1 MKKKGA
7 LILEDGSVYQG
18 YSFGYPIS
26 SAGEVVFTTGMV
38 GYPESLTDP
47 SFRGQILVC
56 TYPLIGNYGVPAKEQ
71 QDGLLKNFESERIH
85 VQGLI
90 VADYSPEPSHWNST
104 QSLGSWLSEEK
115 IPALY
120 GIDTRALT
128 KQIREKGVMLG
139 KIIIADDITSN
150 LFGNLPSHMSSNLPS
165 PLSGDILFDD
175 PNVRNLVAEVST
187 KEKII
192 YPKGPIKILLID
204 CGVKHNIICSFL
216 KRNVTVIRVP
226 WDYDFFGEEF
236 DALFISN
243 GPGDPKQCKKT
254 IENIQKAF
262 LLNKPIFGIC
272 LGSQLVALAAGAD
285 TYKLKYGH
293 RGQNQPCLEVGS
305 PRCYITSQ
313 NHGFAVDEKTLPAGW
328 KPWFVNA
335 NDLTNEGIRHKEKP
349 FFSVQ
354 FHPEACPGPT
364 DTSFLFDFFI
374 NTIPEHKNKII
385 DSQRRNHDEQTND
398 EHIFS

>member
-1 MKKKGA
+1 MEKKGA
-7 LILEDGSVYQG
+7 LILEDGSIYQG
-18 YSFGYPIS
+18 YSFGHPIS

-47 SFRGQILVC
+47 SFQGQILVC
-56 TYPLIGNYGVPAKEQ
+56 TYPLIGNYGVPSKEQ
-71 QDGLLKNFESERIH
+71 QDGLLKNFESEKIH

-90 VADYSPEPSHWNST
+90 VADYSSEPSHWNST

-128 KQIREKGVMLG
+128 KKIREKGVMLG
-139 KIIIADDITSN
+139 KIVFDDDI
-150 LFGNLPSHMSSNLPS
+150 
-165 PLSGDILFDD
+165 PLED
-175 PNVRNLVAEVST
+175 PNSRNVVAEVSISQKRVYFPNSLSNHIT
-187 KEKII
+187 HPPNNDSPLRIVI
-192 YPKGPIKILLID
+192 ID
-204 CGVKHNIICSFL
+204 CGVKQNIIRSFIN
-216 KRNVTVIRVP
+216 RGVTVIRVP
-226 WDYDFFGEEF
+226 WDYDFFTEEF
-236 DALFISN
+236 DAVFISN
-243 GPGDPKQCKKT
+243 GPGDPKRCGKT
-254 IENIQKAF
+254 IEHLQKA
-262 LLNKPIFGIC
+262 LLLDKPIFGIC
-272 LGSQLVALAAGAD
+272 LGSQLLALAAGGN

-313 NHGFAVDEKTLPAGW
+313 NHGFAVDETTLPAGW
-328 KPWFVNA
+328 EPWFVNA
-335 NDLTNEGIRHKEKP
+335 NDGTNEGIRHKEKP

-374 NTIPEHKNKII
+374 KTIQEHKHKLIAH
-385 DSQRRNHDEQTND
+385 QRRNDDEQTYAQ
-398 EHIFS
+398 HTFS

>member
-1 MKKKGA
+1 MEKKGA
-7 LILEDGSVYQG
+7 LILEDCSIYQG
-18 YSFGYPIS
+18 YSFGHPIS

-56 TYPLIGNYGVPAKEQ
+56 TYPLIGNYGVPSKEQ
-71 QDGLLKNFESERIH
+71 QDGLLNHFESEKIH

-90 VADYSPEPSHWNST
+90 VADYSSEPSHWNST

-192 YPKGPIKILLID
+192 YLKGPIKILLID
-204 CGVKHNIICSFL
+204 CGVKHNIIRSFID
-216 KRNVTVIRVP
+216 RGVTVIRVP

-243 GPGDPKQCKKT
+243 GPGDPKRCGKT
-254 IENIQKAF
+254 IEHLQKA
-262 LLNKPIFGIC
+262 LLLDKPIFGIC
-272 LGSQLVALAAGAD
+272 LGSQLMALAAGGN
-285 TYKLKYGH
+285 TFKLKYGH
-293 RGQNQPCLEVGS
+293 RSANQPCS
-305 PRCYITSQ
+305 DQDTQKCYITSQ
-313 NHGFAVDEKTLPAGW
+313 NHGFAVDESSLPKGW
-328 KPWFVNA
+328 KIWMKNA
-335 NDLTNEGIRHKEKP
+335 NDGTVEGIYHKNRP
-349 FFSVQ
+349 WFSVQ
-354 FHPEACPGPT
+354 FHPEASP
-364 DTSFLFDFFI
+364 
-374 NTIPEHKNKII
+374 
-385 DSQRRNHDEQTND
+385 
-398 EHIFS
+398 